1 MSEFLFPD
9 NTVLCN
15 FAAVDSLELLR
26 AALEGRGRWTAAVAN
41 EAQSSAKWIPALGN
55 LEQQGWLGDAIRIT
69 TAEDLDKIFDERSAV
84 FGGTLERLLK
94 HLGEAETLY
103 IIKHWDDFAGSW
115 WISDDRESLRYAQ
128 RQGIKTAETV
138 DMVRRAVGAG
148 HITAQ
153 DGFDLMKQ
161 MWDEGRRPRLP
172 DSVTALE
179 P

>member
-26 AALEGRGRWTAAVAN
+26 AALDGRGRWTAAVAN
-41 EAQSSAKWIPALGN
+41 EAQSSANWIPALLG
-55 LEQQGWLGDAIRIT
+55 LEQQGWLGEAIRIT
-69 TAEDLDKIFDERSAV
+69 EAEDLDKIFDERSAV
-84 FGGTLERLLK
+84 FGGTPERLLK

-103 IIKHWDDFAGSW
+103 IIKQWDHFAGSW

-128 RQGIKTAETV
+128 RQGIVTAETV

-148 HITAQ
+148 HVTAQ

>member
-15 FAAVDSLELLR
+15 FAAVDRLDILR
-26 AALEGRGRWTAAVAN
+26 AALDGRGRWTAAVAN
-41 EAQSSAKWIPALGN
+41 EAQNSARWIPALSS
-55 LEQQGWLGDAIRIT
+55 LERHGWLGEAIRIT
-69 TAEDLDKIFDERSAV
+69 TAEDIEKIFDERSAV
-84 FGGTLERLLK
+84 FGGNPERLLQ

-103 IIKHWDDFAGSW
+103 IIKNWDDFSGSW

-128 RQGIKTAETV
+128 RQGITTAETV
-138 DMVRRAVGAG
+138 DMVRLAVGDG
-148 HITAQ
+148 HIAAQ

-161 MWDEGRRPRLP
+161 MWDVNRRPRLP
-172 DSVTALE
+172 DSVTDLK